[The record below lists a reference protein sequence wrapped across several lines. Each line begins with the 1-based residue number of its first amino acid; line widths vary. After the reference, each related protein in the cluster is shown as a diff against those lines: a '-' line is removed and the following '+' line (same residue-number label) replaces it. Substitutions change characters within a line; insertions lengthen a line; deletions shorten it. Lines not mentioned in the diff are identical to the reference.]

1 MLNLNTRLVNASSSV
16 CSASP
21 AEPRR
26 GAPAGPR
33 SRAGSPQV
41 PRVMPGAALARPVG
55 PHVAALS
62 VSPQNTD
69 AALLPCI
76 SYPAFALDDE
86 ALFNQTLDKVVRK
99 LKGKYGFKRFLRD
112 GYRTSLED
120 PNRRYY
126 KPAEIKVWRKRPA
139 SQHSGGSQ
147 APARRGLQGRSP
159 ALPLP
164 RLGQVPRLEKRPV
177 SRAGSL
183 LPHQPFPEPW
193 AGSGGLPGD
202 PEVLFIDTSSPGGGE
217 GQGCSWSR
225 HAVSPGG
232 EGAVSPRRQV
242 LHLCVPRLAPGA
254 PQYSGLI
261 E

>member
-16 CSASP
+16 CSASL

-26 GAPAGPR
+26 GAPARPR

-147 APARRGLQGRSP
+147 AQAPEGTSRAEPGPATPSP
-159 ALPLP
+159 WASSSVSPSAHLP
-164 RLGQVPRLEKRPV
+164 RE
-177 SRAGSL
+177 A
-183 LPHQPFPEPW
+183 HQQ
-193 AGSGGLPGD
+193 SG
-202 PEVLFIDTSSPGGGE
+202 
-217 GQGCSWSR
+217 
-225 HAVSPGG
+225 VSP
-232 EGAVSPRRQV
+232 SSSTLP
-242 LHLCVPRLAPGA
+242 
-254 PQYSGLI
+254 
-261 E
+261 